1 MSELRIFVRIQ
12 KGNHMIKT
20 TNDPKCAAQKN
31 REQLQNQRKDFQE
44 RNRRSH
50 RLIVKGAIIE
60 SMYPQTLTMSD
71 DEFRDFLLRGNN
83 LDAMRED
90 EVGEELPW

>member
-1 MSELRIFVRIQ
+1 MSELRIFVRVQ
-12 KGNHMIKT
+12 KGNYMIQT
-20 TNDPKCAAQKN
+20 TNDPKSAAQKN

>member
-1 MSELRIFVRIQ
+1 MPEMRIIVRVLERIRM
-12 KGNHMIKT
+12 KKETNTPKIT
-20 TNDPKCAAQKN
+20 TQKN
-31 REQLQNQRKDFQE
+31 RDLLKRQRAECME

-50 RLIVKGAIIE
+50 RLIVKGAIVE
-60 SMYPQTLTMSD
+60 NLFPETVTMSD

-90 EVGEELPW
+90 EVGEEFPW

>member
-1 MSELRIFVRIQ
+1 MTKPSNTPLS
-12 KGNHMIKT
+12 
-20 TNDPKCAAQKN
+20 AAQRN
-31 REQLQNQRKDFQE
+31 RELLQNQRKEYQE

-60 SMYPQTLTMSD
+60 NLFPKTVTMSD

>member
-1 MSELRIFVRIQ
+1 MS
-12 KGNHMIKT
+12 
-20 TNDPKCAAQKN
+20 AAQKN
-31 REQLQNQRKDFQE
+31 REQLQKQRKDILE

-60 SMYPQTLTMSD
+60 SMYPETVTMSD

-90 EVGEELPW
+90 EVGKELPW

>member
-1 MSELRIFVRIQ
+1 MFALQEGFIMTNI
-12 KGNHMIKT
+12 
-20 TNDPKCAAQKN
+20 TNDPKLAAQKN
-31 REQLQNQRKDFQE
+31 HEQLQKQRKDILE

-60 SMYPQTLTMSD
+60 SMYPETVTMSD

-90 EVGEELPW
+90 EVGKELPW

>member
-20 TNDPKCAAQKN
+20 TNDPKSAAQKN

-83 LDAMRED
+83 LDAMRPD